1 LYVQMSPGQR
11 PRGLTLWSALGTV
24 YLVWGSTYLAI
35 AIAVETL
42 PPLLSAGLRFLTAG
56 VLICLWLVVRR
67 SSLRASLSEVAG
79 AATVGLLL
87 LAGGNG
93 LVVLAERTVP
103 SGVAALIVASVPLWI
118 VVLRALTGERVR
130 GDLIGGVLLGLA
142 GVAILVVPG
151 GLNGT
156 LDPFGVAILFGATI
170 SWALGTFVSPRLRS
184 PRIAL
189 LSTAYQMLAGG
200 VALLLLGLL
209 RGEAAHLDPAS
220 FSSRSLIALAY
231 LVLFGS
237 IVAFTAYTWLL
248 QHAPVSLVATYAFVN
263 PVVAVI
269 LGALVRSEPITPAIV
284 AGAFVIVAAV
294 AFIVWRQNAARVAAG
309 RAQIATAAD

>member
-1 LYVQMSPGQR
+1 MSPGQR

-56 VLICLWLVVRR
+56 LLICLWLAVRR
-67 SSLRASLSEVAG
+67 ASLRATLSEVAG

-200 VALLLLGLL
+200 AALVVAGFLH
-209 RGEAAHLDPAS
+209 GEAAHLDPAT
-220 FSSRSLIALAY
+220 FSLR
-231 LVLFGS
+231 S
-237 IVAFTAYTWLL
+237 IVA
-248 QHAPVSLVATYAFVN
+248 
-263 PVVAVI
+263 
-269 LGALVRSEPITPAIV
+269 LGYL
-284 AGAFVIVAAV
+284 
-294 AFIVWRQNAARVAAG
+294 
-309 RAQIATAAD
+309 

>member
-1 LYVQMSPGQR
+1 MSPGQR

-56 VLICLWLVVRR
+56 VLICLWLAFRR
-67 SSLRASLSEVAG
+67 ESLRASLSEVAG

-156 LDPFGVAILFGATI
+156 LDPFGVAILFCATL
-170 SWALGTFVSPRLRS
+170 SCALGTFVSPRLRS

-200 VALLLLGLL
+200 AVLLVLGVL

-220 FSSRSLIALAY
+220 FSPRSLIALAY

-284 AGAFVIVAAV
+284 VGAFVIVAAV